1 MELTVTSVDVDILN
15 SEEAAKIQEQMREQ
29 TLRDREVLEVAR
41 MNEVQDIINGNDI
54 RRTELA
60 SLDSQ
65 IQFLLDMN
73 RGDIPE
79 EEKKSNKETISGFR
93 DTYF

>member
-1 MELTVTSVDVDILN
+1 MELTVTSVDVDVLN
-15 SEEAAKIQEQMREQ
+15 SEEAMKIQEQMREQ
-29 TLRDREVLEVAR
+29 TMRDREALEVTR
-41 MNEVQDIINGNDI
+41 MNEVQDIINGNDV

-73 RGDIPE
+73 KGDIPE
-79 EEKKSNKETISGFR
+79 EEKKSNKEAISGYR
-93 DTYF
+93 DSYF